1 MAAEL
6 ASIYAA
12 LMATLVMTL
21 IGTDQA
27 GLVDAVAGT
36 IAEHGGNWEESHLF
50 HHNGIFA
57 GIVVAK
63 VNESAATDLTDA
75 LRAIT
80 ATGMLS
86 IAVETTTDQDPI
98 GDMSSFSL
106 SVVGQ
111 DRPGIIHDISH
122 ALARHN
128 VSIASLESSTSSA
141 PMAGGTLFE
150 ATVELLAPANL
161 SEDELVD
168 TVRDLADRLMVDIEL
183 ADDLEQ

>member
-1 MAAEL
+1 
-6 ASIYAA
+6 
-12 LMATLVMTL
+12 MATLVMTL

-36 IAEHGGNWEESHLF
+36 IAEHGGNWEESHMF
-50 HHNGIFA
+50 HHTGVFA

-63 VNESAATDLTDA
+63 VNDGAAAELTAA
-75 LRAIT
+75 LKAIT

-86 IAVETTTDQDPI
+86 IAVEITGDQQATAETTT
-98 GDMSSFSL
+98 FSL
-106 SVVGQ
+106 TVVGQ
-111 DRPGIIHDISH
+111 DRAGIIHDISH
-122 ALARHN
+122 ALASQN

-150 ATVELLAPANL
+150 ATAELLAPADL

-168 TVRDLADRLMVDIEL
+168 TIQDLADRLMVDIEL
-183 ADDLEQ
+183 TEDTEQ